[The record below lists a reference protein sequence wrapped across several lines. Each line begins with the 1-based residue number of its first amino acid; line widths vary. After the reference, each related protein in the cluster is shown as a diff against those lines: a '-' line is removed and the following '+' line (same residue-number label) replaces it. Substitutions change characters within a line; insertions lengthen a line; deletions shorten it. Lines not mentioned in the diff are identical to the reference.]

1 MTAAVSVSS
10 SRNIDGSTPC
20 RPSAARTSATTS
32 EPTICCGDRLTL
44 TGSDSPRARQRAACQ
59 AAASSTIAPIGTIS
73 PTVSA

>member
-1 MTAAVSVSS
+1 
-10 SRNIDGSTPC
+10 
-20 RPSAARTSATTS
+20 
-32 EPTICCGDRLTL
+32 LTL